1 MSAVEARNYGVLVRP
16 TVDPPF
22 QIDYAWWERADRELE
37 IYLRSHLCP
46 EHQLAYASVS
56 EDTLVDHIDPQTA
69 EVTRVP
75 AIQNILITHCA
86 RQPGYIT
93 PQMSLVNAVFRL
105 FLASGNAPM
114 TPNEIGRSLG
124 RPAKVILRPLS
135 GGQGRRGSRGGGQ
148 RVRPDP
154 LRPHRP
160 AAPVA
165 QRTE

>member
-1 MSAVEARNYGVLVRP
+1 MSAVEAKNYGVLVRP
-16 TVDPPF
+16 TVDTPF

-86 RQPGYIT
+86 RQPGYLT
-93 PQMSLVNAVFRL
+93 PQMSLVNAVFRM
-105 FLASGNAPM
+105 FLATGNAPI
-114 TPNEIGRSLG
+114 TPNELGEKLG
-124 RPAKVILRPLS
+124 RPAAVILLTLS
-135 GGQGRRGSRGGGQ
+135 GPRVYRGIRP
-148 RVRPDP
+148 RRPD
-154 LRPHRP
+154 
-160 AAPVA
+160 
-165 QRTE
+165 

>member
-16 TVDPPF
+16 TVDTPF

-86 RQPGYIT
+86 QQPGYLT
-93 PQMSLVNAVFRL
+93 PQMSLVNAVFRM
-105 FLASGNAPM
+105 FLATGNAPM
-114 TPNEIGRSLG
+114 TPNELGEKLG
-124 RPAKVILRPLS
+124 RPAVVILRTFS
-135 GGQGRRGSRGGGQ
+135 GPRVYRGIRP
-148 RVRPDP
+148 RRPD
-154 LRPHRP
+154 
-160 AAPVA
+160 
-165 QRTE
+165 